1 MDIIHCLPIDE
12 NAAYKVKEDLLRA
25 QCKRLIDE
33 RDDAIVKYA
42 IGEGMY
48 GSVV

>member
-1 MDIIHCLPIDE
+1 MDITHCLPVDE
-12 NAAYKVKEDLLRA
+12 NAAYREKEDLQRA
-25 QCKRLIDE
+25 QCKRLKDE

-48 GSVV
+48 DSVV